1 MSIQLVNP
9 ATNETLNYYPTTTFL
24 HNGSSIPSTIN
35 TDDGVIYL
43 EHSGNTYV
51 LEDYMGGHPINVRRF
66 GLNNGTDDRGYTSA
80 AIIKG
85 IKLAKKY
92 NYRSLYIPNGDYD
105 IAETV
110 NIDVAPN
117 TTIKIEGNLNV
128 KDSFT
133 GNAIVIGTHGPAI
146 TQPTKDS
153 LVGLNIQGLNCSKKN
168 YNDSDSTGIVIMNV
182 IASTIEIKRV
192 TGFKIGTLL
201 YSDNGRG
208 GGISYNTFFLNYFH
222 DNEINLKFEKN
233 DVQGYINENTFY
245 GGTFN
250 HSTIFPKVKTFHI
263 LMDDKQINLHPYN
276 NNRFLYPSFED
287 NDPVNATAAKITGES
302 NTIVGPRMENPNNPL
317 YTIKFDEHSKRCQ
330 VISKGFGLYKGSI
343 EDLGDENSYETNS
356 GNLLTTNSANP
367 VLTLRNQ
374 ASSAFTL
381 YSGLD
386 VSNNEVFFVTGEGK
400 GFYGSSLYAEKGFR
414 WATSDG
420 SKEDRG
426 LFYGN
431 GSPTV
436 AANPGSIYINND
448 GGNKML
454 WVKTDSGS
462 SAGWK
467 SIGTQADALT
477 APEPSSSATAQ
488 DVWLRLKDLEDKLKA
503 AGLLSS

>member
-1 MSIQLVNP
+1 MSIQIVNP
-9 ATNETLNYYPTTTFL
+9 ATNETLNYFPTATFL
-24 HNGSSIPSTIN
+24 HNNSPISSTIN
-35 TDDGVIYL
+35 NEDGVIYL

-66 GLNNGTDDRGYTSA
+66 GLNADRGYTST
-80 AIIKG
+80 AINKG

-92 NYRSLYIPNGDYD
+92 NYKSLYIPNGDYD
-105 IAETV
+105 ITETV
-110 NIDVAPN
+110 NIDVAPD

-128 KDSFT
+128 KESFT

-146 TQPTKDS
+146 NQPVEDS
-153 LVGLNIQGLNCSKKN
+153 LAGLNIQGLNCSKKI

-192 TGFKIGTLL
+192 TGFKIGTLI

-208 GGISYNTFFLNYFH
+208 GGTSYNTFFINYFH
-222 DNEINLKFEKN
+222 DNKINLKFEKN

-250 HSTIFPKVKTFHI
+250 HSTSFPKVKTFHI
-263 LMDDKQINLHPYN
+263 LMEDKQINLHPYN

-287 NDPVNATAAKITGES
+287 NDPDNATAAQITGES
-302 NTIVGPRMENPNNPL
+302 NTIVGPRMENPQDPF
-317 YTIKFDEHSKRCQ
+317 YAIIFDKYSKRCQ
-330 VISKGFGLYKGSI
+330 VISKGFGLYKSSVENNG
-343 EDLGDENSYETNS
+343 EENSYETNS
-356 GNLLTTNSANP
+356 GNLLTTNSVNP
-367 VLTLRNQ
+367 VLTLQNQ
-374 ASSAFTL
+374 ASSSYEL

-386 VSNNEVFFVTGEGK
+386 ASGNKVFFVNGEGK
-400 GFYGSSLYAEKGFR
+400 GFYGNSVYAEQGFR

-420 SKEDRG
+420 SKNDRG
-426 LFYGN
+426 LFNGN
-431 GSPTV
+431 GAPSI

-454 WVKTDSGS
+454 WIKTASGS
-462 SAGWK
+462 SSGWK
-467 SIGTQADALT
+467 LIGTQADALT
-477 APEPSSSATAQ
+477 AAEPSPSATAQ
-488 DVWLRLKDLEDKLKA
+488 DVWVRLKNLEDNLKA